1 MVKLKLAPAI
11 LVLLQ
16 CASCSAPA
24 SSDSEMRVRVAT
36 FNVYLNRPEAGQLA
50 MELSQA
56 DTDTVDDA
64 SKRRVRAVAEI
75 IQRIR
80 PDVILLNEFD
90 FDADGSALKGFQQNF
105 LGVSQNQQQP
115 VVYPYTFQ
123 APSNTGV
130 DTGLD
135 LDGDGQSGGPG
146 DAFGFGAFPGQ
157 YGMVILSKYPIVSS
171 RIRTFQNFLWRDM
184 PGALL
189 PDNPET
195 PEPSDF
201 YSPEQLEVF
210 RLSSKSHW
218 DVPIQVGANTLHVLA
233 AHPTPPVFDGPE
245 DRNGARNHDEI
256 RLWADYVGPRKA
268 AQYITDD
275 RGHTGGLGLQRFVVL
290 GDYNADPVDGDSR
303 QRAID
308 QLLGHDA
315 VNADWVPASEG
326 GAEDAKIEGMAN
338 AMHKGAPRFDTADL
352 NPKGPGNLRI
362 DYVLPS
368 RFGLTPLDGGVF
380 WPAQQDPARY
390 LVGDG
395 FPVVS
400 SDHRLVWMDLHI
412 HPATQIRP

>member
-1 MVKLKLAPAI
+1 
-11 LVLLQ
+11 LVLSVLLLLNGGVVAAQ
-16 CASCSAPA
+16 VQAEP
-24 SSDSEMRVRVAT
+24 RVIVRVAS
-36 FNVYLNRPEAGQLA
+36 FNVSLNRQSAGQLA
-50 MELSQA
+50 AELA
-56 DTDTVDDA
+56 GTDNNLKEDD
-64 SKRRVRAVAEI
+64 SDRQVQAVAEI

-90 FDADGSALKGFQQNF
+90 FDAEGLALKRFQQNF

-123 APSNTGV
+123 APSNTGT

-135 LDGDGQSGGPG
+135 LDGDGKLGGPG

-157 YGMVILSKYPIVSS
+157 YGMAVLSKYPIISN

-195 PEPSDF
+195 PEAADF
-201 YSPEQLEVF
+201 YTPEQLEVF

-218 DVPIQVGANTLHVLA
+218 DVPIQTGSGTLHVLA

-256 RLWADYVGPRKA
+256 RLWADYVGPQKA
-268 AQYITDD
+268 AEYITDD
-275 RGHTGGLGLQRFVVL
+275 DGHTGGLGLQRFVVL

-303 QRAID
+303 LRAID
-308 QLLGHDA
+308 QLLDHPA
-315 VNADWVPASEG
+315 INASWIPVSDGA
-326 GAEDAKIEGMAN
+326 AEDAKIEGMAN
-338 AMHKGAPRFDTADL
+338 ATHIGAARFDTADL
-352 NPKGPGNLRI
+352 NPNGPGNLRI

-368 RFGLTPLDGGVF
+368 RFGLTPLNGGVF
-380 WPAQQDPARY
+380 WPAQQDPLRY

-400 SDHRLVWMDLHI
+400 SDHRLVWLDLQI
-412 HPATQIRP
+412 QPATQIKP